1 MVWFWRQIGYFCLE
15 CKWYE
20 FFVEILRHWNK
31 SKRQRIPNL
40 KKKKSTKI
48 LTRQTLEYFTQR
60 NDTFRSFWLKMKIYV
75 CSLISNFINF
85 YFDICF
91 DWRKKKEHLVSNIL
105 TFDFVSQNRNSIH
118 LSVTIVTKQT
128 IFTWLLWN
136 THTHHNQL
144 LQILFSVNNYCLKAQ
159 PFKIMQTK
167 IKLKTSKGHAPK
179 IFLQVYR
186 NKWGVGWGLLK
197 SKKMKRNLT
206 IGCLCWIIS
215 NILKHYF

>member
-1 MVWFWRQIGYFCLE
+1 
-15 CKWYE
+15 
-20 FFVEILRHWNK
+20 
-31 SKRQRIPNL
+31 
-40 KKKKSTKI
+40 
-48 LTRQTLEYFTQR
+48 
-60 NDTFRSFWLKMKIYV
+60 MKIYV

-91 DWRKKKEHLVSNIL
+91 DWREKKKTPSKQYSDIWFCITEKKQSCTVDNY
-105 TFDFVSQNRNSIH
+105 IH

-159 PFKIMQTK
+159 PFKIMKTK

-215 NILKHYF
+215 NNNLKHYF

>member
-1 MVWFWRQIGYFCLE
+1 MNNNILLCRAASIIFCTFMYIISISKLHNNYIINALWYFFYNCIGQQLTTKHKFVVL
-15 CKWYE
+15 KFMQVLKLNI
-20 FFVEILRHWNK
+20 FFPLILQHFFGLVLKAEWIFLFRMQVIWTFFEIIWHWNK

-105 TFDFVSQNRNSIH
+105 TFDFVSQNRNSH
-118 LSVTIVTKQT
+118 A
-128 IFTWLLWN
+128 LWIIIYIY
-136 THTHHNQL
+136 QL
-144 LQILFSVNNYCLKAQ
+144 L
-159 PFKIMQTK
+159 
-167 IKLKTSKGHAPK
+167 
-179 IFLQVYR
+179 
-186 NKWGVGWGLLK
+186 
-197 SKKMKRNLT
+197 
-206 IGCLCWIIS
+206 
-215 NILKHYF
+215 

>member
-1 MVWFWRQIGYFCLE
+1 MQLLKLNIFFPLILQHFLVWFWRQIGYFCLE

-91 DWRKKKEHLVSNIL
+91 DWREKKNTPS
-105 TFDFVSQNRNSIH
+105 
-118 LSVTIVTKQT
+118 KQYSDIWFCIT
-128 IFTWLLWN
+128 E
-136 THTHHNQL
+136 
-144 LQILFSVNNYCLKAQ
+144 
-159 PFKIMQTK
+159 
-167 IKLKTSKGHAPK
+167 
-179 IFLQVYR
+179 
-186 NKWGVGWGLLK
+186 
-197 SKKMKRNLT
+197 
-206 IGCLCWIIS
+206 
-215 NILKHYF
+215 